1 MLNVLASAV
10 RQGKNMKDTQI
21 GKEEKL
27 LLFAH
32 DVENP
37 ETYTPLPQKNPKKL
51 ELINEFTKI
60 AEYTINEKSWLILYN
75 REKIGL
81 VRLDT
86 I

>member
-1 MLNVLASAV
+1 
-10 RQGKNMKDTQI
+10 MKDTQI

-27 LLFAH
+27 LLFAY

-37 ETYTPLPQKNPKKL
+37 ETYTPLPKKKPSKKL

-81 VRLDT
+81 VRFDT

>member
-81 VRLDT
+81 VG
-86 I
+86 